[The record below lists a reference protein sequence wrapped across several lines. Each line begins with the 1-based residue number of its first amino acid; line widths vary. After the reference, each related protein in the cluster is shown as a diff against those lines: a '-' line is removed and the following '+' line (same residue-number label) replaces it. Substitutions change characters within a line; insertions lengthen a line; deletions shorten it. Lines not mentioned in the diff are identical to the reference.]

1 MLATNF
7 TDARRDFKRY
17 CDEAVKNSETVVVT
31 RKNHENIVIL
41 SLDKYNNM
49 RENMYILGNQSYVE
63 HLLESKKQVETGQAQ
78 KRDLI
83 EV

>member
-41 SLDKYNNM
+41 SLDRYNNM

-63 HLLESKKQVETGQAQ
+63 NLLESKKQVETGQAQ

>member
-63 HLLESKKQVETGQAQ
+63 HLLESKKQIEKGQAQ